1 GMVKNICSR
10 YRRSMLYPQAK
21 TSQAS
26 SALGL
31 WGGIGQPRSHM
42 GLIAALIVGGLATAS
57 AGVLAKPKADTTGQH
72 PVIQAKNAFQ
82 SRNLA
87 AIAQAERALA
97 NDPLRIWPEYWR
109 QQLLVSGQPF
119 SDQARLAITQFAQ
132 QHKDHHLVRALQRDW
147 GVAALQSG
155 PWGPQTRSV
164 LEQIPRDLAHAGLQC
179 AFARLN
185 PAMPVSD
192 RLLIVHGNEIARG
205 CQGLLEEMAQSG
217 ALDESNLRTKARAM
231 ASLGEVA
238 AAERLWSSFKRQGAL
253 SASEKATLSI
263 LSLSSRNS
271 LQAATRFQKERS
283 KLSVEQAT
291 FLEFNIGSRLWM
303 RTDPRAGAMVQ
314 RGMPSLPHQPP
325 LIQEAAARVSLR
337 MGDWDNLR
345 QILGAMP
352 PSLRN
357 QDHWAYWQGW
367 LASQAGQTRK
377 AKEIWAGIPPG
388 WGFYQI
394 LAAEALGR
402 PLTTPPLDDGMRQR
416 VRQYREQIADHPSLY
431 RGLKLS
437 ALGLRAEA
445 SLEWNAF
452 LTGLSDPAILAAS
465 ELALEAGQPDR
476 AIAAAIRTQD
486 HHDLQLRYPVLFR
499 PEIDKANRAELLETA
514 WVLGLMRQE
523 SRFLQAVRSPV
534 GAVGLMQLMPQTAK
548 SVARDIGLKGF
559 QLRALEEPQVNISLG
574 VRYLQDLANDFNGS
588 AVLATAAYNAGP
600 GRSRLWRSNLSR
612 SIPGAAFAESI
623 PFTETRTYV
632 KQVLANTVVYQQIL
646 SQDATLSRAGMKGEA
661 QRVRL
666 NDWLAQV
673 GPTGLP
679 R

>member
-1 GMVKNICSR
+1 MVKNICSR

-26 SALGL
+26 SAPGLG
-31 WGGIGQPRSHM
+31 GGMGQPHSNKGSRK

-57 AGVLAKPKADTTGQH
+57 TGLLAKPKADTEGQH

-119 SDQARLAITQFAQ
+119 SDQARLAITHFSQ
-132 QHKDHHLVRALQRDW
+132 QHRDHHLVRALQRDW

-155 PWGPQTRSV
+155 PWGPQTRGV
-164 LEQIPRDLAHAGLQC
+164 LEQIPRDLVHAGLQC

-238 AAERLWSSFKRQGAL
+238 AAERLWSSFKRQGAF
-253 SASEKATLSI
+253 SASEKTTLSI

-271 LQAATRFQKERS
+271 LQAATRFQKERG

-377 AKEIWAGIPPG
+377 AKEIWAGIPQG

-394 LAAEALGR
+394 LAAEAWAVPSQHRLW
-402 PLTTPPLDDGMRQR
+402 TT
-416 VRQYREQIADHPSLY
+416 AC
-431 RGLKLS
+431 
-437 ALGLRAEA
+437 
-445 SLEWNAF
+445 
-452 LTGLSDPAILAAS
+452 AS
-465 ELALEAGQPDR
+465 ESDNTESKSPTIR
-476 AIAAAIRTQD
+476 ASTEGSNS
-486 HHDLQLRYPVLFR
+486 R
-499 PEIDKANRAELLETA
+499 PWAFERRPAWSGTPFSRACPIPPSWPPAN
-514 WVLGLMRQE
+514 
-523 SRFLQAVRSPV
+523 S
-534 GAVGLMQLMPQTAK
+534 
-548 SVARDIGLKGF
+548 
-559 QLRALEEPQVNISLG
+559 
-574 VRYLQDLANDFNGS
+574 
-588 AVLATAAYNAGP
+588 
-600 GRSRLWRSNLSR
+600 LSR
-612 SIPGAAFAESI
+612 PASPIAPLPLPFAHKTTTTYSFDT
-623 PFTETRTYV
+623 PSCFAQKSTRPIEPSCLKRHGCWV
-632 KQVLANTVVYQQIL
+632 
-646 SQDATLSRAGMKGEA
+646 
-661 QRVRL
+661 
-666 NDWLAQV
+666 
-673 GPTGLP
+673 
-679 R
+679 